1 MVVGFLR
8 TILFGIIWAVTRGN
22 HSLWILPNL
31 LEDVGFFDSF
41 KPAYTWEVKDEK
53 AIEDSSEEVVA
64 DDGDGED
71 EGESTDVADSETK
84 KDQ

>member
-1 MVVGFLR
+1 
-8 TILFGIIWAVTRGN
+8 
-22 HSLWILPNL
+22 L

-53 AIEDSSEEVVA
+53 AIKDSSEEVVA
-64 DDGDGED
+64 DDGDSEA
-71 EGESTDVADSETK
+71 EGESTEVADPETK